1 MKSSALKI
9 KNKTVVF
16 TGGGTGGHLWPIV
29 SLVHFA
35 RHELG
40 VDAVY
45 FGTGT
50 DLEKRVW
57 KKERVRQIIIPSGKK
72 RSYFSLLNFL
82 DPFLLA

>member
-50 DLEKRVW
+50 DLEKSVE
-57 KKERVRQIIIPSGKK
+57 KERVRQIIIPSGK
-72 RSYFSLLNFL
+72 RVIFL
-82 DPFLLA
+82 AKFP